1 MRRSG
6 GVARPADC
14 GGKRALMMR
23 LAWIAALTFAALLLS
38 NGAQSASAQTVP
50 ITPLVRQQIGALLAE
65 KAARTPAQRKISSR
79 LLFASRMRRGL
90 SPVPGIPTLRTSIG
104 VAPDGTTLIDLR
116 TEVTERVLR
125 QIEELGGAVESSHPR
140 YRAVRARVP
149 IDQLEAL
156 AALAEVSGIR
166 PADLAIT
173 RKIDVTEGDHAH
185 RADQVRG
192 SFGVDGT
199 GVSIGVI
206 SDGVASL
213 ASLQA
218 SGDLPPTVTVLPGQ
232 AGSGSE
238 GTAML
243 EIIYDLV
250 PGAALLFATAFNSQA
265 SFAANIEALR
275 NAGADIIVDDVGY
288 FAEAVFQDD
297 DVASAVNTVTD
308 DGALYFS
315 SAGNAGNLNDGTS
328 GVWEGDFHFT
338 GIAFNGD
345 PAHDF
350 GGGVWTNEITVDSPY
365 VFTLQWSDSQGA
377 SGNDYDLLL
386 LNPAAT
392 EVWDSS
398 TDVQDGNDDP
408 YEVIDSGPWNDTGN
422 LLAVVRK
429 LGQGEDRF
437 LHLNANRGKLAIATD
452 GQTGGHSAARDA
464 FSVAAVDV
472 ADAGGPGG
480 VFDGTESV
488 ETYSSDGPRR
498 VFYEADGTPITP
510 GDFSSTGGELRQKPD
525 LTAADCVST
534 ATPGFDTFCG
544 TSAAAPHAAA
554 IAALLLDLG
563 SGITPQTVR
572 NALAGTALDIEAL
585 GWDRDSGAGIAE
597 AFASAADLG
606 ATACSDGVDNDGDG
620 LTDLTDPGCS
630 DAGDDS
636 EKDASLPCDDGVD
649 DDSDGFVDTADP
661 ACSSGNPYVP
671 DPTAP
676 REQTQC
682 QDGMNNDPG
691 QDPNPGL
698 IDFDGGQSIWGECT
712 GQPGGCPANA
722 SDPEGDGVA
731 NPDPQCAGK
740 PWKDLERRPTYP
752 CGLGAE
758 LLLLLPFLWLWRRR
772 RAGKT
777 L

>member
-1 MRRSG
+1 
-6 GVARPADC
+6 
-14 GGKRALMMR
+14 
-23 LAWIAALTFAALLLS
+23 
-38 NGAQSASAQTVP
+38 
-50 ITPLVRQQIGALLAE
+50 
-65 KAARTPAQRKISSR
+65 
-79 LLFASRMRRGL
+79 
-90 SPVPGIPTLRTSIG
+90 
-104 VAPDGTTLIDLR
+104 
-116 TEVTERVLR
+116 
-125 QIEELGGAVESSHPR
+125 
-140 YRAVRARVP
+140 
-149 IDQLEAL
+149 
-156 AALAEVSGIR
+156 
-166 PADLAIT
+166 
-173 RKIDVTEGDHAH
+173 
-185 RADQVRG
+185 
-192 SFGVDGT
+192 
-199 GVSIGVI
+199 
-206 SDGVASL
+206 
-213 ASLQA
+213 
-218 SGDLPPTVTVLPGQ
+218 
-232 AGSGSE
+232 
-238 GTAML
+238 
-243 EIIYDLV
+243 
-250 PGAALLFATAFNSQA
+250 
-265 SFAANIEALR
+265 
-275 NAGADIIVDDVGY
+275 
-288 FAEAVFQDD
+288 
-297 DVASAVNTVTD
+297 
-308 DGALYFS
+308 
-315 SAGNAGNLNDGTS
+315 
-328 GVWEGDFHFT
+328 
-338 GIAFNGD
+338 
-345 PAHDF
+345 
-350 GGGVWTNEITVDSPY
+350 
-365 VFTLQWSDSQGA
+365 VFTLQWSDAQGA